1 VTERE
6 RRDLDEN
13 GFVILDRFISDEL
26 LEALRRRI
34 DELFFEEGCRAGCEF
49 KQEPGA
55 LRLANLVDKGE
66 VFRQAIAMPEI
77 LDLVAHVLGP
87 EYKLGSLNARS
98 ANPYSDQPQ
107 PLHVDMGA
115 LPDQNGYSVCNT
127 IWVLDDFRAANG
139 ATRVVPG
146 SHRWG
151 KSPQQALRDPMAPHP
166 AEVLVLA
173 PAGSVVVMNAHAWHG
188 GTANRT
194 PAPRRA
200 MHAFYC
206 RRDLPQQQYQK
217 RLLRPETQSSLS
229 PQLRWLLAL
238 DDPLND
244 SLSASGSGRS
254 GFMR

>member
-1 VTERE
+1 MTERE
-6 RRDLDEN
+6 RRELDEN
-13 GFVILDRFISDEL
+13 GYVILDRFMSDDL
-26 LEALRRRI
+26 LAALRRRI
-34 DELFFEEGCRAGCEF
+34 DELYFEEGCRAGCEF

-77 LDLVAHVLGP
+77 LEYVAHVLGP

-98 ANPYSDQPQ
+98 ANPNSDEPQ

-115 LPDQNGYSVCNT
+115 VPDDKGYSVCNT
-127 IWVLDDFRAANG
+127 IWVLDDFTAQNG

-146 SHRWG
+146 SHRSG
-151 KSPQQALRDPMAPHP
+151 KTPQKALADPLAPHP
-166 AEVLVLA
+166 DEVLVLA
-173 PAGSVVVMNAHAWHG
+173 PAGSVVIMNAHAWHG

-194 PAPRRA
+194 SAPRRA

-217 RLLRPETQSSLS
+217 RLLRPETQSTS
-229 PQLRWLLAL
+229 R
-238 DDPLND
+238 
-244 SLSASGSGRS
+244 SATQVAAGAR
-254 GFMR
+254 RPAER